1 MLVAALSLTAAA
13 CSSGPSVP
21 SASVSQAEIGNAYKT
36 LFNFASKTSESSKQ
50 ALIQDGAT
58 LKTSLSQ
65 ALASPLASAAQGA
78 SVSSVTILGD
88 SDCTA
93 KKVPSPCAH
102 VKYSILGSGGSALL
116 SNQDGY
122 ASYSSGKWLV
132 AKVTIC
138 SLLQEFYAAS
148 GNSGTPPGC

>member
-1 MLVAALSLTAAA
+1 MAALSLTAAA

-21 SASVSQAEIGNAYKT
+21 SASESQAQITTAYKT
-36 LFNFASKTSESSKQ
+36 LFNFADRSSESAKV
-50 ALIQDGAT
+50 ALIQDGTA
-58 LKTSLSQ
+58 LKSSLDQ

-78 SVSSVTILGD
+78 SVSSVPILGD
-88 SDCTA
+88 SDCTG

-102 VKYSILGSGGSALL
+102 VKYSILGSGGTALL

-122 ASYSSGKWLV
+122 ASYASGKWLV

-138 SLLQEFYAAS
+138 QLLQEFYAAS
-148 GNSGTPPGC
+148 GNSGSPPGC